1 MHSRIAPLLVAATL
15 AVSTCGLGAVSAE
28 YAPVNANGDY
38 VVASADHH
46 PVANGGGDN
55 VVYGDIT
62 TGNGDYTV
70 VGDPNSVVYRSD
82 LAGSIPTRSGSGP
95 WVIPNTSSGMVAG
108 LLAATTP
115 TAGEPSAAP
124 ADGSAGA
131 PVDQTAAPADAQPV
145 DDSAGVPV
153 DGGDWIP
160 VDDGTAAPLD
170 DSTGVPVDGS
180 AAPADDGA
188 AVPVDEPS
196 SSDASAP
203 AWSCDAYASWY
214 DAQNAYE
221 AAGGADG
228 DPSMVAALDPDG
240 NGIACEAMME

>member
-1 MHSRIAPLLVAATL
+1 MHPRITPLLVAATL
-15 AVSTCGLGAVSAE
+15 AVSACGLGAVSAQQT
-28 YAPVNANGDY
+28 PVDANGDY

-46 PVANGGGDN
+46 PVANGGGEN

-82 LAGSIPTRSGSGP
+82 LAGSIPTRSGTGP

-108 LLAATTP
+108 LLASTP
-115 TAGEPSAAP
+115 TATDPNAAP
-124 ADGSAGA
+124 ADASAGA
-131 PVDQTAAPADAQPV
+131 PADQAAAPADAQPV
-145 DDSAGVPV
+145 DDSAGMPV
-153 DGGDWIP
+153 DGGDWVPVDGSTAAP
-160 VDDGTAAPLD
+160 VDDG
-170 DSTGVPVDGS
+170 TGVPVDGS
-180 AAPADDGA
+180 AAPVDDT
-188 AVPVDEPS
+188 S

-221 AAGGADG
+221 AAGGVDG